1 MITDIYYTYASKK
14 ELLDIGADPA
24 TIFENISELSELDNS
39 STGLNQAELTNEQCI
54 ALIPVGEY
62 CYTRVADEHSKYDG
76 FLRTKT
82 CPFWDKIIDFPKQNN
97 GYCHYRK
104 QGDWQM
110 GSVGLLWDQCKC
122 CGINETR
129 EEDLI
134 LE

>member
-14 ELLDIGADPA
+14 ELLDIGVKED
-24 TIFENISELSELDNS
+24 TIFEDISELSEICEHTDAPK
-39 STGLNQAELTNEQCI
+39 LNQAELTVEQCI
-54 ALIPVGEY
+54 KLIPEGEY
-62 CYTRVADEHSKYDG
+62 CYAVNILEDG
-76 FLRTKT
+76 TILRPT
-82 CPFWDKIIDFPKQNN
+82 CPFWDKIVDFPLQNN

>member
-1 MITDIYYTYASKK
+1 MSTEIYYTYASKK
-14 ELLDIGADPA
+14 ELLDIGVKED
-24 TIFENISELSELDNS
+24 TIFEKISELSELDKL

-110 GSVGLLWDQCKC
+110 GSIGLLWDKCKC
-122 CGINETR
+122 CGINNPSD
-129 EEDLI
+129 EDY
-134 LE
+134 E